1 MNLNT
6 DGSSTGNPEIAGC
19 GGVVRDEHGRW
30 VRGFARQIGL
40 TTSFVAELWGLR
52 DGLLMCYNLNIF
64 SFIVELDTKSIVNA
78 LGNSEYV
85 NNVISP
91 ILDDCRLQAS
101 RFHQIQFKHC
111 FQPTNCCVDSL
122 ARMST
127 NQDLVFTS
135 FESPP
140 VDISL
145 VFENDLSGMY
155 SNRFCPEPIVT
166 P

>member
-1 MNLNT
+1 MKLNI
-6 DGSSTGNPEIAGC
+6 DGSSARNLGIAKY

-40 TTSFVAELWGLR
+40 TTSFMAELWGLK

-64 SFIVELDTKSIVNA
+64 SLIVELDAKSIVDA

-91 ILDDCRLQAS
+91 ILDDCRLLAS

-111 FQPTNCCVDSL
+111 FQ
-122 ARMST
+122 
-127 NQDLVFTS
+127 
-135 FESPP
+135 
-140 VDISL
+140 
-145 VFENDLSGMY
+145 
-155 SNRFCPEPIVT
+155 
-166 P
+166 